1 MRISLEVQE
10 NSLEV
15 RSTVARNKISEM
27 ELFIYLPQEMSL
39 RERSFDAGSFLELKA
54 SRYHYSVS
62 KVKLPLLK
70 QRLGTSES
78 KIDFPI
84 FLKTFKLK
92 LSKMAQEASSQED
105 MDAFIDL
112 TRVLLD
118 DLRSVPVAEDNQQE
132 FRIADELCSY
142 YAEQITYVCAESLQ
156 KRFDAAALEPLFKLA
171 DKENNYRRENY
182 GVKANEAQHT
192 RRKEDFFCKSINI
205 RRDNQKLTIFREQF
219 AFSISAFLSMLLTTL
234 VVFYF
239 QSGYGTFSFA
249 VFMALCISYI
259 FKDRFKELFRVFIA
273 KKLNKGKF
281 RVRATLTDSDKRIVG
296 RCYDLAEFVRP
307 DDEIQAIRGRG
318 KFTKRDE
325 DETVLLYKKRYVI
338 HKELK
343 PGFSEIRD
351 TMDVNLHSL
360 IEMLP
365 DFSLRHTRLE
375 NGELVKS
382 NFDMLY
388 DINLIFR
395 INKTKIERYRLKA
408 SHKKIT
414 KLEVVS
420 IPNPL
425 QTSDKQNI
433 AKQSTDKQDLDT
445 PKVNKLS
452 LETPE
457 SAERG
462 S

>member
-1 MRISLEVQE
+1 MRISIEVQG

-15 RSTVARNKISEM
+15 RSTVPRNKASEM
-27 ELFIYLPQEMSL
+27 EIFLYLPQEMSL
-39 RERSFDAGSFLELKA
+39 RERNFDASSFLELKA

-70 QRLGTSES
+70 QRSGVSES

-92 LSKMAQEASSQED
+92 LSKMAQAASNQED

-112 TRVLLD
+112 VRVLLD
-118 DLRSVPVAEDNQQE
+118 DLRSVPVVEDNKQE
-132 FRIADELCSY
+132 FRTADELCSY
-142 YAEQITYVCAESLQ
+142 YAEQITYVCADALQ
-156 KRFDAAALEPLFKLA
+156 KRLEPSALEPLFKLA
-171 DKENNYRRENY
+171 EKENNYRANNY
-182 GVKANEAQHT
+182 GLKANEAQHS

-205 RRDNQKLTIFREQF
+205 RRDNQKLTVVREQI

-259 FKDRFKELFRVFIA
+259 FKDRFKELFRVFVA
-273 KKLNKGKF
+273 KKLNAGKF
-281 RVRATLTDSDKRIVG
+281 RVRATLTDSAGRIVG
-296 RCYDLAEFVRP
+296 RCFDLAEFVRP

-338 HKELK
+338 EKELK
-343 PGFSEIRD
+343 KGFSEIRD
-351 TMDVNLHSL
+351 TMDINLNSL
-360 IEMLP
+360 LEMLP
-365 DFSLRHTRLE
+365 DMALRHTRIE
-375 NGELVKS
+375 KGELVKS
-382 NFDMLY
+382 NFAMLY
-388 DINLIFR
+388 DINLIIR

-408 SHKKIT
+408 SHQNIT
-414 KLEVVS
+414 KFEAVA
-420 IPNPL
+420 IPNQLSQP
-425 QTSDKQNI
+425 QAEKAN
-433 AKQSTDKQDLDT
+433 QSVTAN
-445 PKVNKLS
+445 VS
-452 LETPE
+452 
-457 SAERG
+457 
-462 S
+462 